1 MDFPEEV
8 AVLDCKRM
16 GLESIDADSKDLI
29 LAQDDAAMLLPA
41 RDLKALRVGE
51 VDQLAV
57 LFRVYHK
64 GTSSKPDTLT

>member
-1 MDFPEEV
+1 
-8 AVLDCKRM
+8 
-16 GLESIDADSKDLI
+16 
-29 LAQDDAAMLLPA
+29 MLLPA
-41 RDLKALRVGE
+41 RYLKALRVGE